1 MTRAYLLASV
11 AGEMAATDIPL
22 SSAVS
27 ETQLQ
32 ALLAG
37 DDDPCQVV
45 IEVAPGK
52 SSRGWHY
59 TDGALQKLVAHVE
72 QRSLS
77 GILGHQREEDM
88 STEFRTPVTHWV
100 GARWA
105 DGKAFFRGVVDK
117 TAPDLK
123 RWIRSGRVTQPSIFT
138 RPTLARN
145 ARGEQEVVDLEPL
158 SIDWAPL
165 DRAGMSTARVVAWG
179 EMADGESSGTRSG
192 TTTPE
197 GGTRGMTYTDW
208 LAEAPQHQ
216 RAAHLI
222 VVDLAEGRQ
231 DFRDLGERAGVAGE
245 LSTKLGKPPGELVA
259 TVTDLSTTREQA
271 LTDLGAIG
279 EMTGKPPTEARA
291 GVAALKQERDT
302 LKAENEALLRDGMEQ
317 RLKTAC
323 GEMKVPEA
331 LRDALMPQML
341 PVAMDKRSASVEDAK
356 GVVGEFKAKP
366 EWKALFDATF
376 TGQPITPATSRNG
389 QGDGKPDMSIFGS
402 VASPISV

>member
-1 MTRAYLLASV
+1 
-11 AGEMAATDIPL
+11 MAATDIPL
-22 SSAVS
+22 SAAVS

-52 SSRGWHY
+52 SNRGWHY
-59 TDGALQKLVAHVE
+59 TDGALQKLVSHVE

-77 GILGHQREEDM
+77 GILGHQREEEL

-100 GARWA
+100 GAKW
-105 DGKAFFRGVVDK
+105 DGGKAFFRGVVDK

-197 GGTRGMTYTDW
+197 GGTRGMTYSDW

-231 DFRDLGERAGVAGE
+231 DFRDLGERASAAGE
-245 LSTKLGKPPGELVA
+245 LTTKLGKPPGELVA
-259 TVTDLSTTREQA
+259 TVTDLATTREQA
-271 LTDLGAIG
+271 MTDLGAIG
-279 EMTGKPPTEARA
+279 EMTGKPPAEARA
-291 GVAALKQERDT
+291 GVAALKQAHDDLKARYDT
-302 LKAENEALLRDGMEQ
+302 LLRTTLEPRLQRVAGEMGIPKGPAGVMVRDALPWAQE
-317 RLKTAC
+317 KTPDTDDAIKTHF
-323 GEMKVPEA
+323 GEMKTQEPYKTLLDGA
-331 LRDALMPQML
+331 FSTTTTPN
-341 PVAMDKRSASVEDAK
+341 
-356 GVVGEFKAKP
+356 
-366 EWKALFDATF
+366 
-376 TGQPITPATSRNG
+376 PATSRNG
-389 QGDGKPDMSIFGS
+389 QGENKPDMSIFGA
-402 VASPISV
+402 VASPISA